1 MRNAP
6 LVGCLLIFAG
16 SFLPLVHIPVVGNW
30 NYWKL
35 DHNMAIMVW
44 SVAALTLVSIIFNKV
59 KLQRIL
65 AIVLL
70 VLFIITLFAIKAKSL
85 NFFSFIPFKGLQN
98 TAAGIVKLSWG
109 WLLEF
114 SGAALMLFAKK
125 DKVENQNYKP

>member
-35 DHNMAIMVW
+35 DHNMAIIVW
-44 SVAALTLVSIIFNKV
+44 SVAALALVSIIFNKV

-70 VLFIITLFAIKAKSL
+70 ALFIITLFAIKAKSL
-85 NFFSFIPFKGLQN
+85 NFLVLFLLKDYKTLLPVLLSYPGDGFWSFPVQRLCYS
-98 TAAGIVKLSWG
+98 L
-109 WLLEF
+109 
-114 SGAALMLFAKK
+114 KK
-125 DKVENQNYKP
+125 IK

>member
-44 SVAALTLVSIIFNKV
+44 SVAALALVSIIFNKV

-70 VLFIITLFAIKAKSL
+70 ALFIITL
-85 NFFSFIPFKGLQN
+85 
-98 TAAGIVKLSWG
+98 
-109 WLLEF
+109 LL
-114 SGAALMLFAKK
+114 
-125 DKVENQNYKP
+125 